1 MPDADSDMDRIRIE
15 KAVRDSQDME
25 FALMEPSTDR
35 NLRALAEFFH
45 QCLLFPGIGECV
57 LQMGEDLLR
66 RIEAVDSALPLGIQ
80 RLYDIGRLKSV
91 QRACFHALMDKTKMG
106 GRNTGLF
113 QDCFH
118 MLFVGYGQRFPDRQ
132 KRRQI

>member
-25 FALMEPSTDR
+25 FALMEPSADR

-45 QCLLFPGIGECV
+45 QCLRFPGIGECV

-66 RIEAVDSALPLGIQ
+66 RIEAVEVLTGSWSPAYRAPLGD
-80 RLYDIGRLKSV
+80 LV
-91 QRACFHALMDKTKMG
+91 
-106 GRNTGLF
+106 
-113 QDCFH
+113 
-118 MLFVGYGQRFPDRQ
+118 
-132 KRRQI
+132 